1 MSDMRCFVDFT
12 DPKPSQKALNKKR
25 HIASVLCCLLVVNT
39 VQKKRLSGNG
49 MWKPEATVRTM
60 FATLSLLG
68 TSAVRIDIQQCNAM
82 FAIGKDVCSCRSP
95 FSRVLHCNPLLKL
108 LLYF

>member
-1 MSDMRCFVDFT
+1 MFYVPACGE
-12 DPKPSQKALNKKR
+12 QL
-25 HIASVLCCLLVVNT
+25 NT

-68 TSAVRIDIQQCNAM
+68 TSAVRIDI
-82 FAIGKDVCSCRSP
+82 
-95 FSRVLHCNPLLKL
+95 
-108 LLYF
+108 

>member
-12 DPKPSQKALNKKR
+12 DPKPSQKALNKRK
-25 HIASVLCCLLVVNT
+25 AYCKCFMLPACGEQLNT

-49 MWKPEATVRTM
+49 MWKLEATVRTM

-68 TSAVRIDIQQCNAM
+68 TSGVRIDI
-82 FAIGKDVCSCRSP
+82 
-95 FSRVLHCNPLLKL
+95 
-108 LLYF
+108 